1 MESGLPIK
9 SFIRIHRS
17 YIIAIDKIKSIQ
29 NNAIIL
35 EGDIEVPIGKN
46 YKEAITKLLSKNRF

>member
-1 MESGLPIK
+1 MEAGLPQTN
-9 SFIRIHRS
+9 FVRVHRS
-17 YIIAIDKIKSIQ
+17 FIIAIDKIKSIQ

-46 YKEAITKLLSKNRF
+46 YKDPISNLLSKKKF